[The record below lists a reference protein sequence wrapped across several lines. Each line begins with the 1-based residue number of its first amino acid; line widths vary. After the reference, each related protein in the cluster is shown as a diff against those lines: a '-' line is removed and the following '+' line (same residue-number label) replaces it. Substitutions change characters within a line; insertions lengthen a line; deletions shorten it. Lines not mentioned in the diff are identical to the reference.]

1 MVARSDD
8 HLQPGQPMRLPTF
21 RLALLGLAF
30 TLACGDDTGP
40 GHPPLSFTAKLDG
53 LAWPSDTAVAIAF
66 GAATDTALSVAAV
79 RSVSAAE
86 EQQISFVLHGFS
98 GTGSDSLGDSTFAGV
113 GAFAISQ
120 VSGGVITATTIYR
133 TIAAAPGTVTITRLN
148 RADSTVSGSFAFE
161 TALSPDTA
169 PHRQITGS
177 FTIRLEFIP
186 VFVGP

>member
-1 MVARSDD
+1 
-8 HLQPGQPMRLPTF
+8 MRHSAL
-21 RLALLGLAF
+21 RLGLLGLAF

-40 GHPPLSFTAKLDG
+40 GHQTVSFIAQVNG
-53 LAWPSDTAVAIAF
+53 ISWPSDTAVAIAF
-66 GAATDTALSVAAV
+66 GAPADTALSVAAV
-79 RSVSAAE
+79 RTVSAAE

-98 GTGSDSLGDSTFAGV
+98 GTGSDTLGDSTFAGV

-120 VSGGVITATTIYR
+120 VSGGVVTGSTIYR
-133 TIAAAPGTVTITRLN
+133 TMASAPGTVTITRLN

-161 TALSPDTA
+161 TALTPDTA
-169 PHRQITGS
+169 PHRQVTGS